1 MSENIHK
8 GHRERMRKKFIQSGF
23 DGFTNHEILELLLF
37 YSRPRIDTNAIAHR
51 LIDKYKTISGVCNA
65 DIEDLKEIE
74 GIDEASA
81 VLIKMIPLLAK
92 EYMNSSSNSI
102 HMSNYN
108 TVCEYFKTQFLGETV
123 EKIRI
128 ACLDDKLRLISG
140 KIIAEGAP
148 GGVGI
153 NIRRIVE
160 FTYKN
165 KCENVILA
173 HNHPDTPHGL
183 PASRR

>member
-74 GIDEASA
+74 GIYE
-81 VLIKMIPLLAK
+81 
-92 EYMNSSSNSI
+92 
-102 HMSNYN
+102 
-108 TVCEYFKTQFLGETV
+108 FKQQQHSYEQL
-123 EKIRI
+123 
-128 ACLDDKLRLISG
+128 
-140 KIIAEGAP
+140 
-148 GGVGI
+148 
-153 NIRRIVE
+153 
-160 FTYKN
+160 
-165 KCENVILA
+165 
-173 HNHPDTPHGL
+173 
-183 PASRR
+183 